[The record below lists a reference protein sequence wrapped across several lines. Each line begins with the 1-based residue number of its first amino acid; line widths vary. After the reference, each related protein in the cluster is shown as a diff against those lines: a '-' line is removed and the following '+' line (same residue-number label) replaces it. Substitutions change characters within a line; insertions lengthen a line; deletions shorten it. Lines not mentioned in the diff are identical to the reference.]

1 MADSD
6 LKSRTVDALT
16 GLLDALR
23 TDTDAGRTTV
33 RIDDSR
39 IGLHCDTVAAESLSE
54 GVHSS
59 ILTLNTLDQRNAA
72 AVKWLDK
79 NRRTFVM
86 NDTLDPWDPEVA
98 PEREVVEAYGIRSEM
113 VAPVIK
119 DGDVVA
125 WVSVHYTRGPRVWT
139 DTEIARIEAACE
151 GVREVLEGVDEALA
165 AGG

>member
-6 LKSRTVDALT
+6 LKSRIVDALT

-23 TDTDAGRTTV
+23 IDTDAGRTTV

-54 GVHSS
+54 GVHS

-139 DTEIARIEAACE
+139 DAEIARIETACE
-151 GVREVLEGVDEALA
+151 GVRELLEGADEALA
-165 AGG
+165 TGG

>member
-39 IGLHCDTVAAESLSE
+39 IGLHCDTVSAESLSE
-54 GVHSS
+54 GVHS

-139 DTEIARIEAACE
+139 DAEIARIEAACE

-165 AGG
+165 AGD